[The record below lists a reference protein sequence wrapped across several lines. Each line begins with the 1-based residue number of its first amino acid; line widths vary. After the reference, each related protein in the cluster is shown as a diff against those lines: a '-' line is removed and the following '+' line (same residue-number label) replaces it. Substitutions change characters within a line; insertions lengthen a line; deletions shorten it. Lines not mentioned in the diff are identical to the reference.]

1 MLMTSPCRIAR
12 LAATEAIALR
22 AMLDLFAM
30 AFDDPEHYRHAQ
42 PDDAYLGQLL
52 AREDFVAIAAWID
65 DALVGGVTAYVLPK
79 YEQVRSEL
87 YLYDLAVAET
97 CRRRGIATEL
107 IAALHDVA
115 RALGADTVY
124 VQADVDDAP
133 ALALYSKLGEGRE
146 VRHFDLAPRRH
157 D

>member
-12 LAATEAIALR
+12 LGATDAIALR
-22 AMLDLFAM
+22 AMLDLFGA
-30 AFDDPEHYRHAQ
+30 AFDDPEQYLEAQ

-52 AREDFVAIAAWID
+52 TRHDFIAIAAWID
-65 DALVGGVTAYVLPK
+65 DAMVGGVTAYLLPK

-87 YLYDLAVAET
+87 YLYDLAVADAY
-97 CRRRGIATEL
+97 RRRGIASAL

-124 VQADVDDAP
+124 VQADVEDAP
-133 ALALYSKLGEGRE
+133 ALALYAKLGEGRE